1 MAETATRFTATSL
14 EPSTVA
20 VAGRSATIKATLSE
34 PDNLVVVQGMVDSC
48 EGRTHLAVLVCK
60 RFGFYCAR
68 GRPQIATCL
77 KALRDLQKQGYL
89 RLPPMKLRSVALW
102 RQRRL
107 GRPVPKAVGVPSTVE
122 EVVGLRLL
130 LVDPTDD
137 SKMRIWNEL
146 VAREHPQGDRRL
158 VGRQLRYLVGSEH
171 GWLGAVGFSASAMR
185 LEAREQW
192 IGWTDEQR
200 HRHQDK
206 VVNLSRLLIRP
217 TVRCQNLASYVL
229 GACLRVIG
237 RDFEARYGYAPW
249 LLESFVD
256 VDQHR
261 GTCFQAA
268 NWERI
273 GKTKG
278 RGRNDTEFQC
288 QESVKDIY
296 VYPLVDGFRTRMG
309 LSSEQGSYLRPLPL
323 DSGLGASE
331 WARQEF
337 GQAELGDKRLRE
349 RLIKIAEDR
358 SRRPDA
364 SYLEAVDG
372 ARDAVKGFYSF
383 VDSKRDSVN
392 PESILRTHRE
402 RTIERI
408 MAQQTVLIVQDT
420 SDLNFS
426 TRHHT
431 KGLGFIGTNQTEAET
446 RGLKLHSSLALTTD
460 GIPLGVLKSVCYAPE
475 KVGDRGKQS
484 IGRPIEE
491 KKSFRWLEGHR
502 DAVEVAKKA
511 QSTRFLDVMDREA
524 DIFELFLD
532 AEATRKRV
540 GLLVRAKYNRNLE
553 DQERNLFDEL
563 RANPNTTEMEIM
575 VPRQRWKKAKQGKPE
590 QKGMPARRAALT
602 VSYQQVSIKSTRSDL
617 RSKPTIAL
625 WAVYAREENPPP
637 GAKPIVWF
645 LLTTE
650 AVESAT
656 DAAQII
662 EFYKKRWRIEEWH
675 RILKSGCKIQD
686 HQHETAERLKRVIA
700 IDTVLAWRIQI
711 LTLLGREVPDLP
723 CDVFFDE
730 WEVKVLDALKK
741 KERGEDRRGAPL
753 TLGEAIIL
761 VAKQGGYLA
770 RKSDPPPGAESIW
783 KGLIRLS
790 DLTAGYRLATPEP
803 ND

>member
-1 MAETATRFTATSL
+1 VAE
-14 EPSTVA
+14 
-20 VAGRSATIKATLSE
+20 I
-34 PDNLVVVQGMVDSC
+34 
-48 EGRTHLAVLVCK
+48 
-60 RFGFYCAR
+60 
-68 GRPQIATCL
+68 
-77 KALRDLQKQGYL
+77 
-89 RLPPMKLRSVALW
+89 
-102 RQRRL
+102 
-107 GRPVPKAVGVPSTVE
+107 
-122 EVVGLRLL
+122 VGLQLI
-130 LVDPTDD
+130 LVDPRDD
-137 SKMRIWNEL
+137 SKMRVWNEL
-146 VAREHPQGDRRL
+146 MAREHPQGDRRL

-171 GWLGAVGFSASAMR
+171 GWLGAVGFSASAMN

-192 IGWTDEQR
+192 IGWTTEQR
-200 HRHQDK
+200 HRHQDR

-217 TVRCQNLASYVL
+217 DVHCQNLASHVL
-229 GACLRVIG
+229 GACLRVVG
-237 RDFEARYGYAPW
+237 RDFETRYGFVPW

-256 VDQHR
+256 VEHHR

-273 GKTKG
+273 GQTKG
-278 RGRNDTEFQC
+278 RGRNDTDC
-288 QESVKDIY
+288 QYRESVKDIY
-296 VYPLVDGFRTRMG
+296 VYPLVDDFRTRMG
-309 LSSEQGSYLRPLPL
+309 LAPEQGSYLRPLAL
-323 DSGLGASE
+323 ESGLEPSE

-349 RLIKIAEDR
+349 RLIKIAEDW

-364 SYLEAVDG
+364 SYLEAVEG
-372 ARDAVKGFYSF
+372 ARDAVKAFYSF
-383 VDSKRDSVN
+383 VDSERDSVN
-392 PESILRTHRE
+392 PEAILGSHRE

-408 MAQQTVLIVQDT
+408 MAQQMVLIVHDT

-426 TRHHT
+426 TRRHT
-431 KGLGFIGTNQTEAET
+431 EGLGFIGTNQTEVET

-502 DAVEVAKKA
+502 DAVEAAKKA

-563 RANPNTTEMEIM
+563 RANQNTTKMEIV

-590 QKGMPARRAALT
+590 QKGMPSRRAVLT
-602 VSYQQVSIKSTRSDL
+602 VSYQQVSVKSTRSDL
-617 RSKPTIAL
+617 RSKPSVTL
-625 WAVYAREENPPP
+625 WAVYAREEEPPQ
-637 GAKPIVWF
+637 GAKAISWF

-650 AVESAT
+650 AVESAE
-656 DAAQII
+656 DAAKII

-675 RILKSGCKIQD
+675 RVLKSGCNVEE
-686 HQHETAERLKRVIA
+686 HQHKTAEGLKRVIA
-700 IDTVLAWRIQI
+700 IDAILAWRIQL

-723 CDVFFDE
+723 CNVFFDE

-741 KERGEDRRGAPL
+741 KDGKDKSGTPP

-783 KGLIRLS
+783 KGLTRLF
-790 DLTAGYRLATPEP
+790 DMTAGYRLATPEP
-803 ND
+803 AG

>member
-1 MAETATRFTATSL
+1 MAATATTLTAPGQKPNHL
-14 EPSTVA
+14 GVA
-20 VAGRSATIKATLSE
+20 ERTATIKGTLSE
-34 PDNLVVVQGMVDSC
+34 LDNLVVVQGMIESC

-60 RFGFYCAR
+60 RFGFYCAL
-68 GRPQIATCL
+68 GKPQVATCL
-77 KALRDLQKQGYL
+77 KALRDLQKQGHL
-89 RLPPMKLRSVALW
+89 RLPPKRPGSVPCW

-107 GRPVPKAVGVPSTVE
+107 GRPVPEAEMVPSTVAD
-122 EVVGLRLL
+122 VVGLQML
-130 LVDPTDD
+130 LVDPKDE
-137 SKMRIWNEL
+137 SNMRIWNEL

-171 GWLGAVGFSASAMR
+171 GWLGAVGFSASAMK

-200 HRHQDK
+200 HRHQDR

-217 TVRCQNLASYVL
+217 HVHCQNLASHVL
-229 GACLRVIG
+229 GACLRVVG
-237 RDFEARYGYAPW
+237 RDFETRYGFAPW

-256 VDQHR
+256 IEHHR

-273 GKTKG
+273 GQTKG
-278 RGRNDTEFQC
+278 RGRNDTDFQYK
-288 QESVKDIY
+288 ESVKDIY
-296 VYPLVDGFRTRMG
+296 VYPLVDDFRTRMG
-309 LSSEQGSYLRPLPL
+309 LAPEQGSYLRPLAL
-323 DSGLGASE
+323 DSGLEASR

-337 GQAELGDKRLRE
+337 GQAELGDERLTK

-358 SRRPDA
+358 SQRPDA
-364 SYLEAVDG
+364 SYLEAVGG

-383 VDSKRDSVN
+383 VDSKRESVT
-392 PESILRTHRE
+392 PEAILETHRE

-408 MAQQTVLIVQDT
+408 MAQQTVLVVQDT

-475 KVGDRGKQS
+475 RVGDLGKQS

-502 DAVEVAKKA
+502 DLVEVAKKS

-540 GLLVRAKYNRNLE
+540 GLLVRAKYNRKLE
-553 DQERNLFDEL
+553 DQERKLFDEL
-563 RANPNTTEMEIM
+563 RANQNTTEMEIV

-590 QKGMPARRAALT
+590 KKGMPARRAVLT
-602 VSYQQVSIKSTRSDL
+602 VSYQQINIKSTRSDF
-617 RSKPTIAL
+617 RSKPPITL
-625 WAVYAREENPPP
+625 WAVYAREENPPQ
-637 GAKPIVWF
+637 GAKPISWF

-650 AVESAT
+650 AVESAE
-656 DAAQII
+656 DAAKII

-675 RILKSGCKIQD
+675 RVLKSGCKVQE

-700 IDTVLAWRIQI
+700 IDAVLAWRIQL

-723 CDVFFDE
+723 CNVFFDE

-741 KERGEDRRGAPL
+741 KEGKDKRGAPL

-770 RKSDPPPGAESIW
+770 RKSDPPPGTESIW

-790 DLTAGYRLATPEP
+790 DLTTGYRLATPEP
-803 ND
+803 AD